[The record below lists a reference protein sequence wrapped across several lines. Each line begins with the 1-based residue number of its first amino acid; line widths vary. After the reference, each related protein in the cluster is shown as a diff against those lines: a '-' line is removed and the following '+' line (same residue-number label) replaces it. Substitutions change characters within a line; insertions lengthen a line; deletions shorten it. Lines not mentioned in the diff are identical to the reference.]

1 MNLSFRLKI
10 MAFSQFFLV
19 AAESVTAKTTY
30 TESITKAVSFRYSY
44 GLEGEPELVQRDP
57 STDNRKL
64 FDHSKESETKDQPM
78 CK

>member
-1 MNLSFRLKI
+1 

-19 AAESVTAKTTY
+19 AAESVPAKTTY
-30 TESITKAVSFRYSY
+30 TESVTKAVSFICFY
-44 GLEGEPELVQRDP
+44 GLEVEPEYVQRGP

-64 FDHSKESETKDQPM
+64 FDHSKESETENQPM

>member
-1 MNLSFRLKI
+1 MNLSFRLKF

-30 TESITKAVSFRYSY
+30 TESVTKAVSFRCFYR
-44 GLEGEPELVQRDP
+44 LEVDPEYVQRGP
-57 STDNRKL
+57 STGNRKL
-64 FDHSKESETKDQPM
+64 FNHSKESETKDQLM